1 MKRKTVLKTIGV
13 IAAGAALVGGGT
25 FAAWSDFAEIDG
37 AAGAG
42 VLQLT
47 VSNTSSGSTSMGFGN
62 MAPGEFKI
70 QELYVASND
79 AESVPNGTL
88 TLDVLN
94 LLDTEGNGLTA
105 TGVGNNCTTN
115 SELAEEGGVGCG
127 SVGEFSEDA
136 FIQIA
141 HKAAVGGVC
150 SGGGYGGHLQG
161 TLASVV
167 AAGPITLDADVAPGE
182 GRCIRLELG
191 LADGPNGSGGT
202 LVDWDGG
209 AQSTNRSQG
218 DSATFDIRL
227 DLTQNI

>member
-1 MKRKTVLKTIGV
+1 MGYGN
-13 IAAGAALVGGGT
+13 IA
-25 FAAWSDFAEIDG
+25 S
-37 AAGAG
+37 
-42 VLQLT
+42 
-47 VSNTSSGSTSMGFGN
+47 
-62 MAPGEFKI
+62 GEFKS

-141 HKAAVGGVC
+141 HKAAVGR
-150 SGGGYGGHLQG
+150 S
-161 TLASVV
+161 
-167 AAGPITLDADVAPGE
+167 E
-182 GRCIRLELG
+182 GRRVGKGWC
-191 LADGPNGSGGT
+191 
-202 LVDWDGG
+202 
-209 AQSTNRSQG
+209 STCRSRWG
-218 DSATFDIRL
+218 REPY
-227 DLTQNI
+227 

>member
-79 AESVPNGTL
+79 AESVPKSDEHT
-88 TLDVLN
+88 
-94 LLDTEGNGLTA
+94 
-105 TGVGNNCTTN
+105 
-115 SELAEEGGVGCG
+115 SELQ
-127 SVGEFSEDA
+127 SLMRISY
-136 FIQIA
+136 
-141 HKAAVGGVC
+141 AVFC
-150 SGGGYGGHLQG
+150 LQKK
-161 TLASVV
+161 TYSY
-167 AAGPITLDADVAPGE
+167 T
-182 GRCIRLELG
+182 
-191 LADGPNGSGGT
+191 T
-202 LVDWDGG
+202 
-209 AQSTNRSQG
+209 
-218 DSATFDIRL
+218 
-227 DLTQNI
+227 